1 MPRTVSEVSRKA
13 RPSFLIYHFDCT
25 FRADFRSSLFS
36 LVSQDW
42 PFGSPQV
49 ELNYVCC
56 PNSWSFPQ
64 LSFES
69 PCSSQQEILIRYL
82 RVAKWIFSPISQFNL
97 GSSRQNS
104 LCQVSFPAYGLAN
117 ALSLQSPPTAW
128 LLTTTQT
135 PLSLMW
141 VCCFYAWFLFQDDRK
156 SECSHFFR

>member
-42 PFGSPQV
+42 PLGSPQV
-49 ELNYVCC
+49 ELNCVCC
-56 PNSWSFPQ
+56 PNSWSYPQ
-64 LSFES
+64 LSFGS
-69 PCSSQQEILIRYL
+69 PCSSQQETLIRDL
-82 RVAKWIFSPISQFNL
+82 RAAKWSVSPISKFNL
-97 GSSRQNS
+97 GSSRQNL
-104 LCQVSFPAYGLAN
+104 LCQVSFPACGLAN

-128 LLTTTQT
+128 LLATTPI
-135 PLSLMW
+135 PLSLLW
-141 VCCFYAWFLFQDDRK
+141 VCCSCAWFPFQDDRK